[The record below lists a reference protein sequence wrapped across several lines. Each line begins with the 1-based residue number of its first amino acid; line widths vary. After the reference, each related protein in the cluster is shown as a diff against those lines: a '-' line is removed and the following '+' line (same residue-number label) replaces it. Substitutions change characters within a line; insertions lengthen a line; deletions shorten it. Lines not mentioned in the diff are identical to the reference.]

1 MIKKLLCICLLG
13 AAPFIGKAQ
22 ELNARITINSDKVQS
37 TNKQVFK
44 TLQDALNDFVNN
56 KKWTDATFAMNERID
71 CSMTLII
78 NEMVSDNSFKGEI
91 QVQARRPVYNSS
103 YTTTL
108 LNYRDTELSF
118 DYTEFEP
125 LEYTENTLNSNLI
138 ATVVFYIYTIL
149 GLDFDSFSPKGGT
162 AFLEQAMQQIIA
174 PTDATHKPL
183 GNSSARECLSM
194 LRRICKYAAHL
205 RLIRPMEL
213 EVALPKA
220 VDKTPVPLSPAEQQR
235 LYHYVQE
242 NPTPRKI
249 GLLLGLELGLR
260 IGEICGLQW
269 GDFDLK
275 LGTLKINRTVCR
287 ISCGNGH
294 TKVVIQTPKTRTS
307 RREIPIPKQLLIM
320 LKRLRGNTSNSTWL
334 LSGTESK
341 PTEPRC
347 YRKSIKAY
355 LKQATVRQV
364 RPHALRH
371 TFATTCLQAGCD
383 VKTLSEL
390 LGHANANITLQRYV
404 HSDLTRKRREMNRIF
419 SHQVSM
425 RGRKV
430 LNLME

>member
-1 MIKKLLCICLLG
+1 MIKKLLCICLLR

-162 AFLEQAMQQIIA
+162 AFLEQAMQIVSLAQA
-174 PTDATHKPL
+174 QPTWT
-183 GNSSARECLSM
+183 
-194 LRRICKYAAHL
+194 
-205 RLIRPMEL
+205 
-213 EVALPKA
+213 
-220 VDKTPVPLSPAEQQR
+220 
-235 LYHYVQE
+235 
-242 NPTPRKI
+242 
-249 GLLLGLELGLR
+249 
-260 IGEICGLQW
+260 
-269 GDFDLK
+269 
-275 LGTLKINRTVCR
+275 
-287 ISCGNGH
+287 
-294 TKVVIQTPKTRTS
+294 
-307 RREIPIPKQLLIM
+307 
-320 LKRLRGNTSNSTWL
+320 
-334 LSGTESK
+334 
-341 PTEPRC
+341 
-347 YRKSIKAY
+347 
-355 LKQATVRQV
+355 
-364 RPHALRH
+364 
-371 TFATTCLQAGCD
+371 
-383 VKTLSEL
+383 
-390 LGHANANITLQRYV
+390 
-404 HSDLTRKRREMNRIF
+404 
-419 SHQVSM
+419 
-425 RGRKV
+425 
-430 LNLME
+430 